1 MPLSMPRLEPCDSL
15 YLSPHPDDVPRACA
29 ARLASELQR
38 GDEVLVVTVFGSA
51 PPPWPAVASSPGGVR
66 QVALEIPPAP
76 QRNPYYSSFAAL
88 TEGQHPDD
96 EAWMNQA
103 AELLNDIRHRTK
115 ARQVYVPLGVGSHI
129 DHRLCH
135 DAALKVFSSG
145 DGRNVFLY
153 EERPEALVPGAVRV
167 RLGEL
172 GARLPPA
179 AAEAAHGTSLAPF
192 LMRFHVAAQARG
204 DLKGWPE
211 RLRSTG
217 LAARQWRQ
225 GRGWHPQKGF
235 GPRLQPVVQHAAPD
249 LADAVKEMQSAI
261 PGLTE
266 SRRANERLSRLSAG
280 YAAGLGS
287 ASHAERYWLLLPRR
301 EEDGLAAM
309 PLPTGAVSS
318 AAPSKLPP
326 TG

>member
-1 MPLSMPRLEPCDSL
+1 MPLSLPSLGPCDSL

-38 GDEVLVVTVFGSA
+38 GFGILVVTLFGNQPA
-51 PPPWPAVASSPGGVR
+51 PWPAGASGHDEVR
-66 QVALEIPPAP
+66 QAALEIPPAA
-76 QRNPYYSSFAAL
+76 QRNPFYSSFAAL
-88 TEGQHPDD
+88 TEGRHPDD
-96 EAWMNQA
+96 DAWLSQA

-135 DAALKVFSSG
+135 DAALRVFASG

-153 EERPEALVPGAVRV
+153 EERPEALVPGAVRM

-179 AAEAAHGTSLAPF
+179 AAQAADDSSLAPF

-204 DLKGWPE
+204 DLSSFSE
-211 RLRSTG
+211 RLRATG

-235 GPRLQPVVQHAAPD
+235 GPRLQPVLQHTNQELTEAVEEVQHALPS
-249 LADAVKEMQSAI
+249 LAAA
-261 PGLTE
+261 G
-266 SRRANERLSRLSAG
+266 RRASERLQRLSTGYSARLGGAG
-280 YAAGLGS
+280 HS
-287 ASHAERYWLLLPRR
+287 ERYWLLLPTR
-301 EEDGLAAM
+301 EESGLATM
-309 PLPTGAVSS
+309 PMAGREAS
-318 AAPSKLPP
+318 
-326 TG
+326 

>member
-1 MPLSMPRLEPCDSL
+1 MPLSMPSLEPCDSL

-29 ARLASELQR
+29 ARLASELRR
-38 GDEVLVVTVFGSA
+38 GGGVLVVTVFGG
-51 PPPWPAVASSPGGVR
+51 PWDSGSGSLQGVR
-66 QVALEIPPAP
+66 QAALEIPPAA

-88 TEGQHPDD
+88 TEGRHPDD
-96 EAWMNQA
+96 EAWLSQT
-103 AELLNDIRHRTK
+103 AELLNEIRHRTK

-135 DAALKVFSSG
+135 DAALRVFSSG

-179 AAEAAHGTSLAPF
+179 AAQDADDTSLAPF

-204 DLKGWPE
+204 DLSGFSE
-211 RLRSTG
+211 RLRATG

-235 GPRLQPVVQHAAPD
+235 GPRLQPVLQHAGEE
-249 LADAVKEMQSAI
+249 LTQTLQEVQSAV
-261 PGLTE
+261 PGLFAG
-266 SRRANERLSRLSAG
+266 RRATERLRRLSSR
-280 YAAGLGS
+280 YAARLGGARHS
-287 ASHAERYWLLLPRR
+287 ERYWLLLPTRG
-301 EEDGLAAM
+301 EGGLATM
-309 PLPTGAVSS
+309 PTVEGREAS
-318 AAPSKLPP
+318 
-326 TG
+326 